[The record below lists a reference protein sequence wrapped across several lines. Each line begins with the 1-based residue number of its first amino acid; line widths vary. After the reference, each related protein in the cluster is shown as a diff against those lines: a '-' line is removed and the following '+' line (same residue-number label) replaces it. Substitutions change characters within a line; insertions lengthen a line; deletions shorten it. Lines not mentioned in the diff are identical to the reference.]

1 MWLCIGFFFLAPQIL
16 ENAFHPLIFQNWI
29 QKCTMVS
36 AFNSRRLGDH
46 SVRCILSSWSTIS
59 LQFQFS
65 HFHLGQII
73 LSEHKSVLK
82 SWCVRKIQRAPSS
95 HPGFLLSSH
104 RLTLLCSAGTC
115 FLRWWI
121 FGNPPV
127 LDILQMNWSHL
138 YLQGSEWVTK
148 LKYKCMRL
156 FSFYCR
162 KKCKKNVFPLI
173 LKWLITSENIF
184 LHFNI

>member
-1 MWLCIGFFFLAPQIL
+1 MEIKTAPRSMWLCNGFFFLAPQVL
-16 ENAFHPLIFQNWI
+16 KNTFHSLSFQNWI
-29 QKCTMVS
+29 QKHTIVS
-36 AFNSRRLGDH
+36 ALNSRRLVDH
-46 SVRCILSSWSTIS
+46 SVRCILSSWSKIAVFS
-59 LQFQFS
+59 FQFS

-73 LSEHKSVLK
+73 LAEPESVLK

-115 FLRWWI
+115 FLHWWI

-138 YLQGSEWVTK
+138 Y
-148 LKYKCMRL
+148 
-156 FSFYCR
+156 
-162 KKCKKNVFPLI
+162 
-173 LKWLITSENIF
+173 
-184 LHFNI
+184 

>member
-1 MWLCIGFFFLAPQIL
+1 MEIKTAPRILPVCGCVMDFFFLAPQTL
-16 ENAFHPLIFQNWI
+16 ENAFHTLNFHNWI
-29 QKCTMVS
+29 QKHTVVS

-46 SVRCILSSWSTIS
+46 SVRCILSSWSKIS

-65 HFHLGQII
+65 HFPLGQNI
-73 LSEHKSVLK
+73 LAEHKSVLK

-115 FLRWWI
+115 FLHWWI

-138 YLQGSEWVTK
+138 CHQGSEWSAWDNFLSTAERNV
-148 LKYKCMRL
+148 
-156 FSFYCR
+156 
-162 KKCKKNVFPLI
+162 KKCFPSDFEM
-173 LKWLITSENIF
+173 TNY
-184 LHFNI
+184 